1 MHAGLVQSSAIAF
14 DSGRDGGDMGPRNDH
29 IPGITALR
37 ALAALSVVVAH
48 ALSTGAAIRGT
59 PIEQVMTVPFGAIG
73 VLIFFVI
80 SGYVIGLTRRSP
92 PWEFA
97 IRRMIR
103 IYPPFWIACIV
114 AFVGIKASGGDAHF
128 YKSDWRMLSLIPTT
142 RLNGTLGIP
151 YWTLLFE
158 VAFYA
163 AACVVFSLKL
173 GDRTLSLVA
182 LVWIGAIL
190 LSLGHFAAHPP
201 ELVGAFLLLSP
212 YSMFFA
218 VGLLVCLNEQS
229 LLRANAGLLVI
240 AVFLLASLAE
250 AISPL
255 PPLHLLAPS
264 SANLLL
270 ATGIGLIVHLMS
282 RIQFAP
288 RVVLALGNSSYG
300 LYLLHIPVMYVLLPL
315 VRGTVLAEF
324 YYLPYIVMFAV
335 PLAIGVAFGLI
346 EFRMHAWLLARMCSV
361 FVASGTPRPVTP
373 PVMS

>member
-1 MHAGLVQSSAIAF
+1 
-14 DSGRDGGDMGPRNDH
+14 
-29 IPGITALR
+29 LR
-37 ALAALSVVVAH
+37 AFAALSVLVAH
-48 ALSTGAAIRGT
+48 ALSEGAAIRGT
-59 PIEQVMTVPFGAIG
+59 PIEQVVTIPFGAIG

-92 PWEFA
+92 PREFA

-103 IYPPFWIACIV
+103 IYPPFWIACII
-114 AFVGIKASGGDAHF
+114 AFVGINAAGSEAHLGN
-128 YKSDWRMLSLIPTT
+128 SPLRTLLLIPST
-142 RLNGTLGIP
+142 RLHDTLGIP

-173 GDRTLSLVA
+173 GDRMLSLVA

-190 LSLGHFAAHPP
+190 LSLGHFAAP
-201 ELVGAFLLLSP
+201 EATALPGVFVLLSP

-229 LLRANAGLLVI
+229 LLRVNAGLLVL
-240 AVFLLASLAE
+240 AVFILASLAE

-255 PPLHLLAPS
+255 PPLQWLAPS

-270 ATGIGLIVHLMS
+270 ATGIGLVVHLMS
-282 RIQFAP
+282 RIRFAP
-288 RVVLALGNSSYG
+288 SVVLALGNSSYG
-300 LYLLHIPVMYVLLPL
+300 LYLLHIPVMYALFPL

-324 YYLPYIVMFAV
+324 YYLPYVVMFAV
-335 PLAIGVAFGLI
+335 PFAIGVAFGLI
-346 EFRMHAWLLARMCSV
+346 EFRMHAWLLARMRSV
-361 FVASGTPRPVTP
+361 FVRWGRPRPVTSST
-373 PVMS
+373 PVMP

>member
-1 MHAGLVQSSAIAF
+1 MRAF
-14 DSGRDGGDMGPRNDH
+14 
-29 IPGITALR
+29 
-37 ALAALSVVVAH
+37 AALSVVVAH

-114 AFVGIKASGGDAHF
+114 AFVGINAAGGDAHLGI
-128 YKSDWRMLSLIPTT
+128 SDLRTLSLIPTT

-190 LSLGHFAAHPP
+190 LSLGHFAALDSTAVPG
-201 ELVGAFLLLSP
+201 VFVLLSP

-218 VGLLVCLNEQS
+218 VDLLVCLNEQS
-229 LLRANAGLLVI
+229 LLRANAGLLVL

-361 FVASGTPRPVTP
+361 FVRSGTPRPVTSSP
-373 PVMS
+373 PVTP